1 MKKFL
6 KSFLIIPI
14 LLLTMLCGFA
24 CQQES
29 LKSISLSLTVN
40 ENCSLISGYYRLKSN
55 VRSYPVNVD
64 IQPNNYT
71 VNDFTWES
79 NATDVLT
86 VYLDTVEKKVTVSP
100 KGVGIATLTAKTYN
114 SNGQLIS
121 ASLKFV
127 VEPDADEMSF
137 SQSTFVTSYTGEDII
152 EADFKKDYPTYKI
165 MQDEND
171 GTYEYLFFDIYKG
184 DKGEFVNKIINAS
197 TYQIICQ
204 EVKNPEIQTSAMLK
218 VEPAQL
224 NLTGENFQITYGDDL
239 PSGLYNENNLPRD
252 LLTNGDIG
260 SNLFG
265 MGKDKETK
273 IGKYIIT
280 TKAQRG
286 SNVGSHDTSVYFELV
301 EDEQIRANYQ
311 SSAVITPGSLNISKK
326 EVVLSIQ
333 DQSVVYGASI
343 EPNKFALYSY
353 KEYVEND
360 NKVSG
365 LQALTDEVVNYSSN
379 ILLGQPSYKL
389 EGDDAVKNSV
399 GLLNVIVKEPDV
411 YGQYDLCY
419 ESATTTSTN
428 LDIAVEING
437 KLTITPR
444 TIQVLPIENQQKVYG
459 ESDYSTFAYRVVE
472 GSFINKDTIPNFLQ
486 VDYNA
491 GENSLGEG
499 NYLADVGTYYY
510 KVDNTLNTN
519 YKISLGERAL
529 KGEDLTP
536 EQERAKIKFTIVA
549 SEIVIVLEDKE
560 GPYKNPTSVAGGGTG
575 VHTLSYFPL
584 LSNKELPDYET
595 ALKSVKINN
604 EEILTNTPGE
614 GKSYKAENFDEEGT
628 IILRT
633 GGSFNFSIKLTKTTK
648 AGYHTSYITELAD
661 VSFGEGIS
669 SEDNYNVSLVSSS
682 LDLTKVTITI
692 KPKQTTKNKEFDGKA
707 DDNGIPAGFG
717 QDYDVIGLE
726 GQPYT
731 IEQIA
736 SNYRSLLTMKKDG
749 CYTRIDRNGVVDN
762 KCSSFKNCGD
772 YQIFLNTVTYVS
784 PNVEYFDIK
793 FDTSKTYYFS
803 ILPYGVIVSP
813 SLTEEFTNQNKIY
826 GENDPALLYTYSE
839 IPEDTVTAD
848 GALVRAAGENVGDYL
863 ISLGDLTFGEN
874 YTLTLSSNPVYFT
887 IYPRTVSVK
896 PISYTTTYGSSYPQ
910 KIDWTYTIAPGYNSS
925 ILKAPVFSGEFA
937 LNGEKIGDYYPVK
950 INSTTKEIESYN
962 IVVGTFSCN
971 GNYSLSFN
979 PEATFKINKREV
991 VLDIVSQKRENSE
1004 NISLTVEKLGSDYY
1018 EVSNLVVGSTTEL
1031 NLTLT
1036 VNESIYKI
1044 AEEGVDLKIF
1054 YSGEEVTSCYSI
1066 QLGHDIVYTVNVA
1079 VIELA
1084 IVESVF
1090 KQESIVSY
1098 EYNGSD
1104 RKDSFSLICKTE
1116 GYEIFELE
1124 EGSEPI
1130 GNLVYSKYSF
1140 TYSSGESTVPEPT
1153 NVGSYVAS
1161 LSLTEPGSKIIILN
1175 KNHVCDED
1183 VCDSNY
1189 CSTKYIEFTAIDGK
1203 VVNNCVLSVSNY
1215 GYLDITRTN
1224 ISVLCDESALS
1235 FTSTLSYG
1243 ENTLSPLKETY
1254 TVEGSATELPVFGGA
1269 KEGEVIPL
1277 IKWANGLNFNY
1288 VEANYSLSTL
1298 DAGRKY
1304 PISITVQAKKAGTE
1318 NEIDNNYNPLNLTVY
1333 LSVVPKE
1340 LNIISDG
1347 SGFDFNPLSTVSFD
1361 GTSKFIRFMLSL
1373 EGETTN
1379 EKYAITYNYY
1389 KIKTVYAGT
1398 ANGAYVYYDYVE
1410 KDGVYIAD
1418 TTAGAKST
1426 NFKSST
1432 IKDVGVIKK
1441 LVLLNQNGAIYL
1453 VVNDQF
1459 CLDLESSEYTSP
1471 VNAGVYVCIA
1481 SCTTTSNYTF
1491 AQDGTN
1497 KGSSVNAIQAFEI
1510 ERSSNI
1516 SIDNWKDSFYYT
1528 TQFNL
1533 ADRDSLP
1540 FEFTM
1545 SPNFKEDVTFT
1556 MDANIE
1562 WPANYML
1569 NVGDYSVT
1577 VGYESNNYF
1586 YSKAWAFS
1594 VEKLQAEIV
1603 FPAKKTY
1610 VYVSDD
1616 TPITSF
1622 LSNIRVIEKDKDG
1635 NATNSFY
1642 YTYEGDLNSHDY
1654 LTFAFYLST
1663 DRENP
1668 LENIPSKVSIDD
1680 QSYILKVTYG
1690 GETSNYYG
1698 EGIFEY
1704 KIIEKPYMGQIGFHN
1719 TDVMYNPTYTPA
1731 QLYALIYNNMF
1742 SIGLESGYSVRFFI
1756 ENNQAVKPEITPTT
1770 TEWMEE
1776 ILEVGNHNLYIE
1788 VDFEDVTTANF
1799 TDNAILTIKKASIN
1813 DSYFS
1818 EPSTTVYTYTGF
1830 EIYNPLKFLDV
1841 TMSPETYTRAAEE
1854 GNDTGIIEV
1863 VKDLYEYRVTKINNT
1878 TYSVFDNL
1886 ENLIFKVVYTYE
1898 YYEAKESNA
1907 FFTFE
1912 GIPRDPLDKPYRV
1925 TYTFTFGENY
1935 SGTSITISK
1944 KEFSIAKVNVL
1955 CISAEDMSIAYKNQ
1969 SASDLFELKNVVVK
1983 NYTGGESKTNMNV
1996 RAAVSSPEGYSPE
2009 NGVHILV
2016 YFTDE
2021 TGKKVTGTLTA
2032 GTYKMNVTLLYDS
2045 SYDLSKYFVNV
2056 KFGTEASVRVTFG
2069 FNPNS
2074 TGDSSVDPEPGMPNN
2089 KQSLQEPPG
2098 PGAFALCCSATY
2110 DLVPKNYS
2118 FDNWN
2123 EAFTIT
2129 PSPNIDSQN
2138 RKIVLNDSYKIS
2150 FGEDNIGAGIGK
2162 IIIKKHNGAG
2172 GYDSVGVEILK
2183 NVEYNFADFV
2193 AIAEEGAAYIFA
2205 IELADTINYTAS
2217 NISFT
2222 FSLPDT

>member
-14 LLLTMLCGFA
+14 LLITMLCGFA
-24 CQQES
+24 CQQEA

-40 ENCSLISGYYRLKSN
+40 ENCSLTSGYYRLKSN
-55 VRSYPVNVD
+55 VRSYSINVD

-86 VYLDTVEKKVTVSP
+86 VYLDSVEKKVTVSP
-100 KGVGIATLTAKTYN
+100 KGVGIATITAKTYN

-165 MQDEND
+165 MQDEDD

-184 DKGEFVNKIINAS
+184 DKGEYVDKIINAS

-218 VEPAQL
+218 VEPAKL
-224 NLTGENFQITYGDDL
+224 NLTGENFQITYGDEL

-260 SNLFG
+260 SNLLG
-265 MGKDKETK
+265 IGKDSETK

-301 EDEQIRANYQ
+301 EDEQIRSNYQ

-333 DQSVVYGASI
+333 DQSIIYGANI

-353 KEYVEND
+353 KEYTENE

-365 LQALTDEVVNYSSN
+365 LQALTDENVNYSSN
-379 ILLGQPSYKL
+379 ILLGQPSYKF
-389 EGDDAVKNSV
+389 EGNDAVKNSV

-419 ESATTTSTN
+419 ENATTTSPN
-428 LDIAVEING
+428 LDIVVEING
-437 KLTITPR
+437 KLTINPR
-444 TIQVLPIENQQKVYG
+444 TLQVLPIENQQKVYG
-459 ESDYSTFAYRVVE
+459 ENDYATFAYRVVE

-486 VDYNA
+486 VDYGA
-491 GENSLGEG
+491 GPDTLGEG

-510 KVDNTLNTN
+510 KIDNALNTN
-519 YKISLGERAL
+519 YKISLGERAV
-529 KGEDLTP
+529 KGEGLTP
-536 EQERAKIKFTIVA
+536 EQEKAKIKFTIVA
-549 SEIVIVLEDKE
+549 SEIVIVLEDEE

-584 LSNKELPDYET
+584 LPNKEVPDYK
-595 ALKSVKINN
+595 ANLKSVKINN

-614 GKSYKAENFDEEGT
+614 GKSYKAENFNEEGT
-628 IILRT
+628 FILRT
-633 GGSFNFSIKLTKTTK
+633 GGSFNFTIKLTKIVK
-648 AGYHTSYITELAD
+648 EGYHTSYTTEIGEIY
-661 VSFGEGIS
+661 FGEGVS
-669 SEDNYNVSLVSSS
+669 SENNYNISLVSSS

-692 KPKQTTKNKEFDGKA
+692 KPKLTTKTKEFDGKA
-707 DDNGIPAGFG
+707 DDNGMPAGFG
-717 QDYDVIGLE
+717 QDYEVIGLE
-726 GQPYT
+726 GQKYT

-749 CYTRIDRNGVVDN
+749 YYTRIDSNGVTDN

-772 YQIFLNTVTYVS
+772 YQIFLNTVTFAS
-784 PNVEYFDIK
+784 PEVEYFDVK
-793 FDTSKTYYFS
+793 FDTSKPYYFS
-803 ILPYGVIVSP
+803 ILPYSVIVSP

-839 IPEDTVTAD
+839 IPEDSITAD
-848 GALVRAAGENVGDYL
+848 GSLVRVAGENVGDYL
-863 ISLGDLTFGEN
+863 ISLGNLTFGEN
-874 YTLTLSSNPVYFT
+874 YTLTLSSTPVYFT
-887 IYPRTVSVK
+887 IYPRTVTVK
-896 PISYTTTYGSSYPQ
+896 PISYTTIYGSSYPQ

-950 INSTTKEIESYN
+950 INPTTKEVESYN
-962 IVVGTFSCN
+962 IVVGTFACN
-971 GNYSLSFN
+971 NNYSLSFN
-979 PEATFKINKREV
+979 PEATYKINKRDV
-991 VLDIVSQKRENSE
+991 TLNIVSQKRENSE
-1004 NISLTVEKLGSDYY
+1004 NISLTVEKLGSAYY
-1018 EVSNLVVGSTTEL
+1018 EISNLVVGSTSEL

-1036 VNESIYKI
+1036 VNESVYKV
-1044 AEEGVDLKIF
+1044 AEEGVELKIF
-1054 YSGEEVTSCYSI
+1054 YNGEEVTSCYSI

-1084 IVESVF
+1084 IVESKL

-1098 EYNGSD
+1098 EYNGKD
-1104 RKDSFSLICKTE
+1104 REDSFSLICTTE

-1124 EGSEPI
+1124 EGEDPI
-1130 GNLVYSKYSF
+1130 VNLVYSKYSF
-1140 TYSSGESTVPEPT
+1140 AYSAGETSNVIPK

-1161 LSLTEPGSKIIILN
+1161 LNLADAGSKIIILN
-1175 KNHVCDED
+1175 KNHVCDSS
-1183 VCDSNY
+1183 VCDPHY

-1224 ISVLCDESALS
+1224 ISVLCDESYLS

-1243 ENTLSPLKETY
+1243 GNTLSALKETY
-1254 TVEGSATELPVFGGA
+1254 TVEGSGVELPVFGGA
-1269 KEGEVIPL
+1269 NEETISLMP
-1277 IKWANGLNFNY
+1277 WDNGLNFNY
-1288 VEANYSLSTL
+1288 VEANYSLSSL

-1304 PISITVQAKKAGTE
+1304 PISITVQARKVGTE
-1318 NEIDNNYNPLNLTVY
+1318 REIDNNYNPLNLTVY

-1340 LNIISDG
+1340 LNIIKEE
-1347 SGFDFNPLSTVSFD
+1347 SGFNFDPLSTVSFD
-1361 GTSKFIRFMLSL
+1361 GTSKFIRFALSL
-1373 EGETTN
+1373 EGETTT

-1410 KDGVYIAD
+1410 RDGVFVAD
-1418 TTAGAKST
+1418 TSAGAKST
-1426 NFKSST
+1426 NFKSSP
-1432 IKDVGVIKK
+1432 IRDAGVIDK

-1453 VVNDQF
+1453 VINGQF

-1471 VNAGVYVCIA
+1471 VNAGVYICIA

-1491 AQDGTN
+1491 YQDGTN

-1510 ERSSNI
+1510 ERSANI

-1622 LSNIRVIEKDKDG
+1622 LNNIRVVEKDKDG

-1642 YTYEGDLNSHDY
+1642 YTYDGDLNSHDY

-1663 DRENP
+1663 DKDTP

-1680 QSYILKVTYG
+1680 QSYLLKVTYG

-1719 TDVMYNPTYTPA
+1719 TDIMYNPTYTPA
-1731 QLYALIYNNMF
+1731 QLYALIHNNMF

-1756 ENNQAVKPEITPTT
+1756 ENNQEIKPEITPTT

-1830 EIYNPLKFLDV
+1830 EIYNPLKFFDV
-1841 TMSPETYTRAAEE
+1841 TMSPETYARAAEE
-1854 GNDTGIIEV
+1854 GNDTNIIEV
-1863 VKDLYEYRVTKINNT
+1863 VKDLYEYKVTKINNT
-1878 TYSVFDNL
+1878 TYSVFDNID
-1886 ENLIFKVVYTYE
+1886 NLIFKVVYTYE
-1898 YYEAKESNA
+1898 YYEAKDSNA
-1907 FFTFE
+1907 FFAFD

-1955 CISAEDMSIAYKNQ
+1955 CISAGDIAVAYQNQ
-1969 SASDLFELKNVVVK
+1969 SVSDLFELKDVVVK

-1996 RAAVSSPEGYSPE
+1996 RASVSSSEGYSAE
-2009 NGVHILV
+2009 NGVHIFV
-2016 YFTDE
+2016 YFTNE
-2021 TGKKVTGTLTA
+2021 AGEKVTGNVNA

-2045 SYDLSKYFVNV
+2045 NYDLSKYFVNV
-2056 KFGTEASVRVTFG
+2056 KFGTEASVSVAFG

-2074 TGDSSVDPEPGMPNN
+2074 IGDSSVDPESGMPNN
-2089 KQSLQEPPG
+2089 KESLQKT
-2098 PGAFALCCSATY
+2098 GAFALCSSSKY
-2110 DLVPKNYS
+2110 DLLPKNYS
-2118 FDNWN
+2118 FDNWS

-2129 PSPNIDSQN
+2129 PSPNIDGEN
-2138 RKIVLNDSYKIS
+2138 KKIILDSSHTIE
-2150 FGEDNIGAGIGK
+2150 FGVRTGAGIEK
-2162 IIIKKHNGAG
+2162 IVIKKYNNSG
-2172 GYDSVGVEILK
+2172 GYDNVGVEILRG
-2183 NVEYNFADFV
+2183 VRYSFADFV
-2193 AIAEEGAAYIFA
+2193 AIAEEDASYIFL
-2205 IELADTINYTAS
+2205 IEIEAGNTNFTA
-2217 NISFT
+2217 NQISFK
-2222 FSLPDT
+2222 FSLPDA